1 MKKTKMPQIRQDL
14 YKFIIRQGVKEDA
27 NHPYIESG
35 SIVLTF
41 EDQSTITV
49 DKQPLL
55 DTVFALNVPI
65 ESLKTIEATLLNI
78 DPENWKSF
86 EIMTEDGAVVTR
98 LTQKMSR
105 SRSGFLDGCAY
116 FNEDMKNWLDQRKV
130 ESFR

>member
-1 MKKTKMPQIRQDL
+1 MKKTKIPQIRQDL
-14 YKFIIRQGVKEDA
+14 YKFIIRQGFKEDA

-41 EDQSTITV
+41 EDQSTVTV

-65 ESLKTIEATLLNI
+65 ENLKTIEATLLKI
-78 DPENWKSF
+78 GPANWRSF
-86 EIMTEDGAVVTR
+86 EIMTEGGTVVTR
-98 LTQKMSR
+98 LTQKMR
-105 SRSGFLDGCAY
+105 SLFPSGSAY
-116 FNEDMKNWLDQRKV
+116 FNEDTKNWLDQRKV

>member
-1 MKKTKMPQIRQDL
+1 MPQIRQDL
-14 YKFIIRQGVKEDA
+14 YKFIIRQGVRGDA
-27 NHPYIESG
+27 SHTYIESG

-41 EDQSTITV
+41 EDQSTVTV

-65 ESLKTIEATLLNI
+65 ESLKTIEATLLKI

-105 SRSGFLDGCAY
+105 SFRSGLAY
-116 FNEDMKNWLDQRKV
+116 FNEDTKNWLDQRKV